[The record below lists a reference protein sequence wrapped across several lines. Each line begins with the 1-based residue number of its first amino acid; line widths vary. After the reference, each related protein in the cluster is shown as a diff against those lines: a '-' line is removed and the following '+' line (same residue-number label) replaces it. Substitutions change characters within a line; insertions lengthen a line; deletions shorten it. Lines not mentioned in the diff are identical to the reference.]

1 MRIGYMTTLAGVL
14 ALTTA
19 LPSTA
24 KAQSSDLKLPV
35 TLSYS
40 ASTQKDTWNTVLI
53 VSGVVLVVG
62 LITDES
68 ALTLLGG
75 AGVIVSL
82 VQSNKFGYAPQYSPH
97 GINLLQKGPVS
108 FGVNPFGQM
117 GLNQGFKDLRPS
129 AYLSANFKF

>member
-1 MRIGYMTTLAGVL
+1 MRIGYMTTMAAAVALAFGF
-14 ALTTA
+14 TA
-19 LPSTA
+19 TA
-24 KAQSSDLKLPV
+24 SAQSSDLKLPV

-97 GINLLQKGPVS
+97 GIDLIQKGPVS

-117 GLNQGFKDLRPS
+117 GITQGFKDLRPS
-129 AYLSANFKF
+129 AYISANFRF